1 MWYLVGMKMW
11 GRIKRFWQKLMWGLE
26 AEEVE
31 KMRQAC
37 YVLRWRENPD
47 EEPEWVF
54 EIWGKS
60 GWGPCVVERLGVK
73 DRDKL
78 NRALL
83 EVYRRTQIPW
93 HRVWVVDPITGEL
106 KPATECGAR
115 WKEYRLRM

>member
-1 MWYLVGMKMW
+1 MW

-26 AEEVE
+26 VEEVE
-31 KMRQAC
+31 KMRQAG

-54 EIWGKS
+54 EIWGQ
-60 GWGPCVVERLGVK
+60 GTWGPCVVERLGVK

-93 HRVWVVDPITGEL
+93 NRVWVVDPVTGEL
-106 KPATECGAR
+106 KPVSEYGIK